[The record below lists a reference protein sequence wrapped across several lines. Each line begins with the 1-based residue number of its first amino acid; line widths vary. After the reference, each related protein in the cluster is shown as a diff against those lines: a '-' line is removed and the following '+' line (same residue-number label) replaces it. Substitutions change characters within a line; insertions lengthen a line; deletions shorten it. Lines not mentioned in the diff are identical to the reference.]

1 MNIYRRK
8 MLLLPAAALL
18 AASITLAQESG
29 RLPGSE
35 ARKLYR
41 QVADLMETTSI
52 AAPELARAGA
62 PLIENARQSARALTV
77 GATREHSGVL
87 EKLVTSARIYLQ
99 IADAVPKPK
108 PFAEDVRK
116 QMSALRDSVDQITA
130 HFRALLD
137 YKESVVRD
145 ADRDNLQRYAQSNSE
160 IGPASPTENRVV
172 FLGDSIT
179 DGWRINQYFPGK
191 PYVNRG
197 IGGQITGQMLGRMK
211 ADVIDLK
218 PSVVV
223 VLAGTNDL
231 ARGVPSDTIKNNLT
245 MIGALA
251 QAAGISP
258 VFSAILPVSDHHKR
272 QDPNYE
278 RTPLRPPSEILSL
291 NVWLEQ
297 KCEES
302 GYGFVDYHAPMVGG
316 DGQLRAELAADGLH
330 PNGEGYKIMAPL
342 AEKAIQQAIR
352 SRRKPAK
359 KKRFGIF

>member
-1 MNIYRRK
+1 MNILRRK
-8 MLLLPAAALL
+8 MLLLQAAALL
-18 AASITLAQESG
+18 VASNALAQESG

-41 QVADLMETTSI
+41 QVAELMETTSI

-62 PLIENARQSARALTV
+62 PLIENARQSARALRV

-87 EKLVTSARIYLQ
+87 EKLVTNARIYLQ

-108 PFAEDVRK
+108 PFAEEVRK
-116 QMSALRDSVDQITA
+116 QLGTLRDSLDRVTV
-130 HFRALLD
+130 HFRALLE
-137 YKESVVRD
+137 YKEATVRG

-160 IGPASPTENRVV
+160 LGPAGPSENRVV

-179 DGWRINQYFPGK
+179 DGWRLNQYFPGK
-191 PYVNRG
+191 PRVNRG
-197 IGGQITGQMLGRMK
+197 IGGQISGQMLGRMK

-218 PSVVV
+218 PAVVV
-223 VLAGTNDL
+223 ILAGTNDL
-231 ARGVPSDTIKNNLT
+231 ARGVPPDTIKNNLA
-245 MIGALA
+245 MIATLA
-251 QAAGISP
+251 QAAGIAP
-258 VFSAILPVSDHHKR
+258 VFSSILPVSDHHKR

-291 NVWLEQ
+291 NAWLKQ
-297 KCEES
+297 KSREA
-302 GYGFVDYHAPMVGG
+302 GYVFLDYHAAMAGD
-316 DGQLRAELAADGLH
+316 DGQLRAELADDGLH

-342 AEKAIQQAIR
+342 AEAAIQQALR

>member
-1 MNIYRRK
+1 
-8 MLLLPAAALL
+8 MLLILTVALL
-18 AASITLAQESG
+18 ATSAAFAQESG

-35 ARKLYR
+35 ARALYR

-62 PLIENARQSARALTV
+62 PLIENVRQSARALSV
-77 GATREHSGVL
+77 GSTREHTGVL
-87 EKLVTSARIYLQ
+87 EKLVTNARIYLQ

-108 PFAEDVRK
+108 PFAVEVRK
-116 QMSALRDSVDQITA
+116 QLSDLRDSVDRITA

-137 YKESVVRD
+137 YKETVVRG
-145 ADRDNLQRYAQSNSE
+145 ADRDNLQRYAESNSE
-160 IGPASPTENRVV
+160 LGPAGPSGNRVV

-218 PSVVV
+218 PAVVV
-223 VLAGTNDL
+223 ILAGTNDL
-231 ARGVPSDTIKNNLT
+231 ARGVSAGTIQNNLA
-245 MIGALA
+245 MIATLA
-251 QAAGISP
+251 EASGVTP
-258 VFSAILPVSDHHKR
+258 VFSSILPVSDHHKS

-278 RTPLRPPSEILSL
+278 RTPLRPPSQILSL
-291 NVWLEQ
+291 NVWLKQ
-297 KCEES
+297 KSREA
-302 GYGFVDYHAPMVGG
+302 GYVFLDYHSAMVGD

-342 AEKAIQQAIR
+342 AEAAIQQALR
-352 SRRKPAK
+352 SRRKPVK
-359 KKRFGIF
+359 KKRLGIF

>member
-1 MNIYRRK
+1 MTVLRRK
-8 MLLLPAAALL
+8 MLLLQAAALL
-18 AASITLAQESG
+18 VASNALAQDSG

-41 QVADLMETTSI
+41 QVAELMETTSI

-62 PLIENARQSARALTV
+62 PLIENARQSDRALRV

-87 EKLVTSARIYLQ
+87 ENLVTNARIYLQ

-108 PFAEDVRK
+108 PFAEEVRK
-116 QMSALRDSVDQITA
+116 QLGTLRDSLDRVTV
-130 HFRALLD
+130 HFRALLE
-137 YKESVVRD
+137 YKEAAVRG
-145 ADRDNLQRYAQSNSE
+145 ADRDNLQRYAQANSE
-160 IGPASPTENRVV
+160 LGPAGPSENRVV

-191 PYVNRG
+191 PRVNRG

-218 PSVVV
+218 PAVVV
-223 VLAGTNDL
+223 ILAGTNDL
-231 ARGVPSDTIKNNLT
+231 ARGVPPDTIKNNLA
-245 MIGALA
+245 MIATLA
-251 QAAGISP
+251 EASGITP
-258 VFSAILPVSDHHKR
+258 VFSSILPVSDHHKR

-291 NVWLEQ
+291 NAWLKQ
-297 KCEES
+297 KSQEA
-302 GYGFVDYHAPMVGG
+302 GYVFLDYHAAMAG
-316 DGQLRAELAADGLH
+316 DYGQLRAELADDGLH

-342 AEKAIQQAIR
+342 AEAAIQQALR
-352 SRRKPAK
+352 SRRKAAK